1 MATQTRFTSLLVSLL
16 LFSSSAYNAMG
27 MAISSGTGDL
37 SRRVDIPNTKPR
49 VLVFAKKR
57 EDWTIEQFDD
67 YWLHSHA
74 KTYTEY
80 VSRFRNPTI
89 YEQLHI
95 NQEEKEKLKKAGIP
109 VVDFDGIP
117 AFDAESFEGFNE
129 TIEDPDYEKIIAPD
143 EATFASREGSLF
155 AYTNVAAVV
164 PHVEEKTQLPE
175 TEVRKYRARMVVVFE
190 KKEGLT
196 DEQFT
201 NAWLNDHVAVLKKT
215 PLGKKVIKYDQCHL
229 AEPIKAFAGAGGDS
243 IPKWS
248 GIIAIDAPSFEDFYD
263 SESLK
268 ALSEDAAKWTAPGSL
283 KFMPIDV
290 ARIFDRTV

>member
-1 MATQTRFTSLLVSLL
+1 MATQTRFTRLLVSLL
-16 LFSSSAYNAMG
+16 LFSSTAYNALG
-27 MAISSGTGDL
+27 MAISSSGSGDL
-37 SRRVDIPNTKPR
+37 SRRVDILNTKPR

-67 YWLHSHA
+67 YWLHSHG

-80 VSRFRNPTI
+80 VSRFRDPTI
-89 YEQLHI
+89 YEQLHV
-95 NQEEKEKLKKAGIP
+95 NQEEQEKLKKAGIP
-109 VVDFDGIP
+109 IVDFDGIP
-117 AFDAESFEGFNE
+117 AFDAESFKGFNE
-129 TIEDPDYEKIIAPD
+129 QSQTIEDPDYEKIRAPD
-143 EATFASREGSLF
+143 EARFANREGSLY

-201 NAWLNDHVAVLKKT
+201 NAWLNNHVAKI
-215 PLGKKVIKYDQCHL
+215 IKYDQCHL
-229 AEPIKAFAGAGGDS
+229 AEPIKAFVGAGGDN

-268 ALSEDAAKWTAPGSL
+268 AWSEDAAKWTALGSL

-290 ARIFDRTV
+290 ARIFDKTV

>member
-16 LFSSSAYNAMG
+16 LFSNTLG
-27 MAISSGTGDL
+27 MTIASSGSGDL

-74 KTYTEY
+74 KTYTDY

-89 YEQLHI
+89 YEQLHV

-143 EATFASREGSLF
+143 EATFSSREGSLEDE
-155 AYTNVAAVV
+155 A
-164 PHVEEKTQLPE
+164 PE
-175 TEVRKYRARMVVVFE
+175 TEVREYRARMVVVFE

-201 NAWLNDHVAVLKKT
+201 NAWLNDHATVLKKT

-243 IPKWS
+243 VPKWS

-268 ALSEDAAKWTAPGSL
+268 VLSEDAAKWTAPGSL